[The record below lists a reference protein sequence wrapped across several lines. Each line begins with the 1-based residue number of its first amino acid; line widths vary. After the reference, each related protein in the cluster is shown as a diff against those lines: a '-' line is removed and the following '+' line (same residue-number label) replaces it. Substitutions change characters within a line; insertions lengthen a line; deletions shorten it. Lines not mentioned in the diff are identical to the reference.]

1 MGCTSLFAA
10 GRVRATIEGDGPPL
24 VLLHSLLS
32 DSGSFELIRAPL
44 AKHHRV
50 IIPDLPGFGGSELV
64 SGGLAAVADR
74 MAQAVREAAGKER
87 PVILGNGYGGFI
99 ALQMTIRHPDIAD
112 RLVLADSGAAF
123 SEPGRAAFRAMASV
137 SAQKGLEAV
146 ADTAM
151 RRLFSPEF
159 QDNSRELMQERRA
172 AFLRTDANVFRAAC
186 EALAELDLRTKLKS
200 VAIPVL
206 VLVGEKDEATPPPM
220 SEELATSLP
229 KARLMVL
236 SGCAHVPQL
245 QAPRQ
250 FLDALI
256 PFLTQTEIH

>member
-1 MGCTSLFAA
+1 M
-10 GRVRATIEGDGPPL
+10 
-24 VLLHSLLS
+24 
-32 DSGSFELIRAPL
+32 
-44 AKHHRV
+44 
-50 IIPDLPGFGGSELV
+50 
-64 SGGLAAVADR
+64 
-74 MAQAVREAAGKER
+74 
-87 PVILGNGYGGFI
+87 
-99 ALQMTIRHPDIAD
+99 
-112 RLVLADSGAAF
+112 
-123 SEPGRAAFRAMASV
+123 
-137 SAQKGLEAV
+137 